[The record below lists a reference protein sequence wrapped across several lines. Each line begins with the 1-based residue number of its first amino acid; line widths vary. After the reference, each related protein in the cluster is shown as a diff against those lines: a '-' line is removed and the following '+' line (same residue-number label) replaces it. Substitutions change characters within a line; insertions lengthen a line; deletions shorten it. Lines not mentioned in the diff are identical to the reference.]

1 MDIVCWR
8 VCGMLIWI
16 CGASTSLV
24 FVCTLWRCRVD
35 PPCTYIYIYMKWRVA
50 AEWGKESKHIESW
63 HVIYVSLFLLWRWKC
78 WCKNAHGMYHAKLV
92 AWAVDASCQ
101 NRQGSMTSVGASL
114 TSMLYSPAGFKF
126 ATRRLNVAL
135 QSWKLENIEQFEH
148 AWKGKVMPQIWSRRR
163 KPITWMMEVGGW
175 NLPGCAFKTPWL
187 GPQKGSARTMERLAL
202 LKACVPGAFKVFTA
216 VGHENG
222 LDYDDVQ
229 TLQVPWCVW
238 KPRAWMKSSKWF
250 IQ

>member
-1 MDIVCWR
+1 
-8 VCGMLIWI
+8 
-16 CGASTSLV
+16 
-24 FVCTLWRCRVD
+24 
-35 PPCTYIYIYMKWRVA
+35 
-50 AEWGKESKHIESW
+50 
-63 HVIYVSLFLLWRWKC
+63 
-78 WCKNAHGMYHAKLV
+78 MYHATLV

-101 NRQGSMTSVGASL
+101 NRHGSMTSVGASL
-114 TSMLYSPAGFKF
+114 TSMLYSPAGLKF

-148 AWKGKVMPQIWSRRR
+148 DWIGKGMPQIWSRPR
-163 KPITWMMEVGGW
+163 KQITWMMEVGGW

-238 KPRAWMKSSKWF
+238 KPRAWMKPVRTCRLFPQFICACRKRRDVNSGFFLFFGGVWF
-250 IQ
+250 VMCVPCFVWCLRFILLHCLINCRPFVWFYDFVFLIRYAFC